1 MNSLELRIEQGPW
14 RSQKEQSEAARRLLC
29 SMLGEELAV
38 EHNTD
43 GAPYLPQRPDLHISI
58 SHCRQA
64 VAVAVS
70 SDRRVGIDIE
80 SRRKIGSDLAERV
93 CTPAEQAAIK
103 ASADPTMAF
112 LQCWTKK
119 EAVLKMRGTGIKG
132 FGSMVEAS
140 SATDCT
146 VEEIDCGIED
156 TVAALATAL

>member
-58 SHCRQA
+58 SHCRTA

-70 SDRRVGIDIE
+70 PEGRVGIDVE
-80 SRRKIGSDLAERV
+80 CRRRVGEDLMKRV
-93 CTPAEQAAIK
+93 CTADELAAVQA
-103 ASADPTMAF
+103 SDDPTMTF
-112 LQCWTKK
+112 LQLWTRK
-119 EAVLKMRGTGIKG
+119 EAVLKMRGTGIQG
-132 FGSMVEAS
+132 FGNMVDALSDKSCHVMDLETRIPDVVAS
-140 SATDCT
+140 LVTG
-146 VEEIDCGIED
+146 V
-156 TVAALATAL
+156 